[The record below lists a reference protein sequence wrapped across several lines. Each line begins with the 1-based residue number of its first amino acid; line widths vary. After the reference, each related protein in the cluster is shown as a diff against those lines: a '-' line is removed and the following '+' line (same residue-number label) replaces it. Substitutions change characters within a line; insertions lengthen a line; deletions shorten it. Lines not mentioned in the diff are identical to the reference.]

1 MLLNYKPN
9 ITIGRGTG
17 NDIRMN
23 DISVSRKH
31 AILKLTS
38 FGLILED
45 QKSKFGSLVLMRN
58 KFPIL
63 QDRNNIFLQVG
74 RSVINFSVKANWKYV
89 MRISDYTEADRGNQA
104 TPKVF
109 LRHND
114 SVSQEFNPAD

>member
-31 AILKLTS
+31 AILKLTPQ
-38 FGLILED
+38 GLILED

-58 KFPIL
+58 
-63 QDRNNIFLQVG
+63 
-74 RSVINFSVKANWKYV
+74 
-89 MRISDYTEADRGNQA
+89 
-104 TPKVF
+104 
-109 LRHND
+109 
-114 SVSQEFNPAD
+114 